1 MFENNKTKWSEIYS
15 TLSEGDKED
24 YEKFFQSA
32 LKKFGVE
39 SPAELSKEKK
49 KEFYN
54 YVDKNYIG
62 DHEKDNPNA
71 EGYEMGTDKY
81 KKYMKNL
88 TPGENVKEED
98 GMPKKKEMK
107 KAAQAETDK
116 AMKSEEAEIEEKMDG
131 RKKFSGKQA
140 KDENEKRRAAQ
151 RKKLG
156 ILGPNEEVEI
166 DDEQIDEKA
175 VSVQQQKLMG
185 LAYAVKKGDIDAPSE
200 EIQKIADSMSLEE
213 LKKMAEGKHKDL
225 PIRASENTYSEE
237 SLNTLR
243 TIIKKEQMD
252 KIDARRKAFKE
263 KVKKLAYEKAK
274 KIAAG
279 QDIDEKKTEKEE
291 VKNKVTVNPTVG
303 ENRAYR
309 AYETV
314 KKLREK
320 NTVQEDQELENKIL
334 NHLKEAVMGTI
345 TDTTGGYKQASDYPA
360 SAMSIAKAFKVS
372 PMTVQ
377 SLLDRMVESGTIVR
391 SGDAYSYQKMETAVG

>member
-49 KEFYN
+49 KEFYD

-71 EGYEMGTDKY
+71 EGYEIGTDKY
-81 KKYMKNL
+81 TKYVKNL
-88 TPGENVKEED
+88 TPGENVKEEE

-107 KAAQAETDK
+107 KAAQAETDR
-116 AMKSEEAEIEEKMDG
+116 ATKS
-131 RKKFSGKQA
+131 
-140 KDENEKRRAAQ
+140 
-151 RKKLG
+151 
-156 ILGPNEEVEI
+156 EEVEI

-175 VSVQQQKLMG
+175 VSIQQQKLMG

-200 EIQKIADSMSLEE
+200 EIRKIADSMSLEE

-225 PIRASENTYSEE
+225 PVRASENTYSEE

-252 KIDARRKAFKE
+252 KIDARRKAFRE

-291 VKNKVTVNPTVG
+291 VKNKVTVNPSVG
-303 ENRAYR
+303 ENRTYR
-309 AYETV
+309 AFETV

-320 NTVQEDQELENKIL
+320 NTVKEDQELENKIL

-345 TDTTGGYKQASDYPA
+345 TDTTGEYKQCSDYPA